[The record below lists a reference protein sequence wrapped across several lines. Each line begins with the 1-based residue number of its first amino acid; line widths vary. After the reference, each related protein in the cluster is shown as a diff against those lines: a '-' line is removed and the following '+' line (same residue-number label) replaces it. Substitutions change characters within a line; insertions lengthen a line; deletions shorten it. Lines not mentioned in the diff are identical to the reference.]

1 MDREDVVHVYSG
13 ILFSHEK
20 EGHPATATTLMDHE
34 GITLSKISQAKTNSV
49 GLHLYVK
56 SKKTELIETEN
67 RVVFTRDWEA
77 EEMGRFWSR
86 GKNFQL

>member
-1 MDREDVVHVYSG
+1 
-13 ILFSHEK
+13 
-20 EGHPATATTLMDHE
+20 
-34 GITLSKISQAKTNSV
+34 
-49 GLHLYVK
+49 VK